1 MSFDNA
7 KRMISKG
14 RARWQTLK
22 TRTQSTVM
30 MIVGASTIVVGG
42 HAYALMLCLAVQF
55 AMTKE
60 LFLFVSSAHEEE
72 SGTSA
77 ESTALRKSLMHLRWY
92 WFYTLALATYGRFAK
107 YLWLGF
113 MSAAEWK
120 ELLKQGAALSPG
132 GWLAMHHTFLCY
144 CAYLVGLVYFVLTL
158 RKGNYAYQ
166 FAQFAWTHMIIAAT
180 TVTGYFNVANLLEGM
195 VWFVFPLFLV
205 IVNDIMAYIF
215 GKCFGK
221 TPLIK
226 ISPNK
231 TWEGFLGAFA
241 ATLVA
246 APCMAAYLQQFR
258 YFTCPPR
265 GDMYFRG
272 IFSSSIEMC
281 APAEPFIMSDK
292 PISMFFGGV
301 IGSLVTRLTGVSTI
315 HCSMFMVHSLAL
327 ATFASA
333 VAPFGGFFASGFKRA
348 FKIKDF
354 AATIPGHG
362 GITDRM
368 DCQVINTCFSS
379 LYLSNFVKHVGGS
392 LTLGMLITKIELV
405 SDEHMVELYKSIK
418 SMVEARGLSLD
429 V

>member
-1 MSFDNA
+1 
-7 KRMISKG
+7 
-14 RARWQTLK
+14 
-22 TRTQSTVM
+22 
-30 MIVGASTIVVGG
+30 
-42 HAYALMLCLAVQF
+42 
-55 AMTKE
+55 
-60 LFLFVSSAHEEE
+60 
-72 SGTSA
+72 
-77 ESTALRKSLMHLRWY
+77 
-92 WFYTLALATYGRFAK
+92 
-107 YLWLGF
+107 
-113 MSAAEWK
+113 
-120 ELLKQGAALSPG
+120 
-132 GWLAMHHTFLCY
+132 
-144 CAYLVGLVYFVLTL
+144 
-158 RKGNYAYQ
+158 
-166 FAQFAWTHMIIAAT
+166 
-180 TVTGYFNVANLLEGM
+180 
-195 VWFVFPLFLV
+195 
-205 IVNDIMAYIF
+205 
-215 GKCFGK
+215 
-221 TPLIK
+221 
-226 ISPNK
+226 
-231 TWEGFLGAFA
+231 
-241 ATLVA
+241 
-246 APCMAAYLQQFR
+246 
-258 YFTCPPR
+258 
-265 GDMYFRG
+265 
-272 IFSSSIEMC
+272 MC

-429 V
+429 G